1 MPETTAPTPLS
12 IEARAGT
19 SLPPELA
26 DNADEARLALWEVE
40 RDLWSPVTFVAR
52 DASGSVQGAAL
63 TASRPYSAYRKI
75 VDVVTDDDDVWEHL
89 LAAVQTE
96 DAPAS
101 SDVRPTPV
109 AMHFEEHL
117 ALAPLTFSRR
127 ARIETLGFERAVQP
141 VPSAPS
147 TRPGDPTE
155 TAAWTWWRTTR
166 PTRIAPYYGQT
177 TDVTCGAVAA
187 LMGLEMRGHGA
198 FDTASVEANRA
209 TEIGFW
215 RQATNLPACEPIGL
229 AVELAK
235 SAEPLLGSVPRV
247 ILSAEGPVL
256 LEDFEPENWEHAL
269 RVDLQLESL
278 RQAHAAQIPIERR
291 WIDISEVVELVRGGA
306 QVLLLID
313 LTDLID
319 DPTPHW
325 VLATDVVDEA
335 LIISDPWIQAAN
347 GETWADTYA
356 LPLPFTTIDRV
367 TRWGEPTYRGVIIL
381 GTR

>member
-1 MPETTAPTPLS
+1 MPETTPAPLR
-12 IEARAGT
+12 IEACEGT
-19 SLPPELA
+19 ALPPELA
-26 DNADEARLALWEVE
+26 HGAGEARRALWAVE
-40 RDLWSPVTFVAR
+40 RDLWSPTTFVAR
-52 DASGSVQGAAL
+52 DSDGIAKGAAL
-63 TASRPYSAYRKI
+63 TVSRPYSAYRKV

-96 DAPAS
+96 DLPAS
-101 SDVRPTPV
+101 TDLRPAPV
-109 AMHFEEHL
+109 VIHVEEHL
-117 ALAPLTFSRR
+117 ALAPLSLSRR

-166 PTRIAPYYGQT
+166 PTRLAPYYGQT

-187 LMGLEMRGHGA
+187 LMGLELHGHRA
-198 FDTASVEANRA
+198 FDTSVETNRA

-229 AVELAK
+229 AVALAE
-235 SAEPLLGSVPRV
+235 SAESLVGPLPRV
-247 ILSAEGPVL
+247 VLSAEGPVL
-256 LEDFEPENWEHAL
+256 LEDFQPGHWEHAL

-278 RQAHAAQIPIERR
+278 RQAKAGDIPIERR
-291 WIDISEVVELVRGGA
+291 WMDIAELVELIHGGA
-306 QVLLLID
+306 EALLLID

-325 VLATDVVDEA
+325 VLATDVVDGV

-347 GETWADTYA
+347 GETWVDTYA
-356 LPLPFTTIDRV
+356 LPLPFSSVDRV
-367 TRWGEPTYRGVIIL
+367 TRWGQPAYRGVIIL
-381 GTR
+381 GTQRP